1 MKNVVLG
8 LALCAVAFAC
18 NSSKTSSVSDAE
30 KAGVKSD
37 CCAAG
42 KTDCA
47 TGATCTEKKECT
59 GTCPVTGKT
68 IN

>member
-30 KAGVKSD
+30 KASPKSD

-42 KTDCA
+42 KTD
-47 TGATCTEKKECT
+47 GATCTDKKECT
-59 GTCPVTGKT
+59 GTCPMTGKT

>member
-18 NSSKTSSVSDAE
+18 NSSKTASVSDAS
-30 KAGVKSD
+30 KASVKSD
-37 CCAAG
+37 CCATG

-47 TGATCTEKKECT
+47 GSTCTEKKECT
-59 GTCPVTGKT
+59 GQTCPVTGKT